1 MEKLEA
7 RVQCLLRLQQAD
19 KAKYDAT
26 WKIRLEKEA
35 KQKADAEARH
45 KTNVKRKKAEAK
57 AEKTRPSKLVS
68 KPIVVTAE
76 TTKMAKST
84 PIPTAEMP
92 KDKENVAPTES
103 TLHEATSIKATVV
116 TVHTT
121 IYGPTPINFS
131 PPEVVDQLCFLT
143 SASYFF
149 DEVEP
154 KALVLPLITDG
165 QPWAGSI
172 RHHLGVSAS
181 ADVESR
187 GISNCLVMFNSISQN
202 INPF

>member
-131 PPEVVDQLCFLT
+131 PPEVMTKAKVKEMIGLAMDSFAEKQRASNEEFRQTMQQAISIYSKKKDQST
-143 SASYFF
+143 
-149 DEVEP
+149 
-154 KALVLPLITDG
+154 
-165 QPWAGSI
+165 Q
-172 RHHLGVSAS
+172 
-181 ADVESR
+181 
-187 GISNCLVMFNSISQN
+187 
-202 INPF
+202 